1 MKKLTCLLAL
11 LLIFTAAACG
21 KPADKDRVSENKV
34 STEFASTD
42 KNKVLYDKD
51 DIKVT
56 FLEMAED
63 EYSYTVKLSYDNKTD
78 KKYDI
83 QTRNVKINGKDTNS
97 IGFSDEIAPSTVT
110 EGDGIGIYKAEL
122 QKETIE
128 KPESLKGDF
137 VLIYNNTEEARKFPF
152 TINFK

>member
-34 STEFASTD
+34 SAEFASTD

-63 EYSYTVKLSYDNKTD
+63 EYSYTVKLSYDNK
-78 KKYDI
+78 I
-83 QTRNVKINGKDTNS
+83 SKI
-97 IGFSDEIAPSTVT
+97 V
-110 EGDGIGIYKAEL
+110 
-122 QKETIE
+122 
-128 KPESLKGDF
+128 
-137 VLIYNNTEEARKFPF
+137 
-152 TINFK
+152 